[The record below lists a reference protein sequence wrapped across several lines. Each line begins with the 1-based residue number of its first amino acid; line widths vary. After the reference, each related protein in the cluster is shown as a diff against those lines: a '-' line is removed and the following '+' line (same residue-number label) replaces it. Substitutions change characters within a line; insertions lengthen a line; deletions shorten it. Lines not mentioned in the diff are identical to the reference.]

1 MNITANI
8 PPAVLG
14 LRVKRA
20 PTLWLPLFL
29 LWPLLLLALLLLFV
43 AALLLARGAPNPA
56 GRAAACTHSL
66 WRTLCAARGT
76 RVDVDAA
83 TPLFHVSIH

>member
-43 AALLLARGAPNPA
+43 AARHAR
-56 GRAAACTHSL
+56 RCRRRHAAVPRLDPLTDH
-66 WRTLCAARGT
+66 RGGS
-76 RVDVDAA
+76 
-83 TPLFHVSIH
+83 PP